1 MSYKGKVLLQWLLI
15 LPIAFQFLYL
25 GFLKIN
31 GGMEHAFNSWGYAQ
45 SFMYFIGLIE
55 VLSAIGLF
63 FAKSRNVACL
73 AQVAMMLG
81 AIYTHWMF
89 FEYFEILINIGI
101 IGLTS
106 IIMWLEREKLM
117 VPEEARESSVPY

>member
-31 GGMEHAFNSWGYAQ
+31 GSMEHVFYSWGYAQ
-45 SFMYFIGLIE
+45 SFMYFIGLVE
-55 VLSAIGLF
+55 VVSAIGLF
-63 FAKSRNVACL
+63 FKKTRNVACL
-73 AQVAMMLG
+73 AQVVIMVG
-81 AIYTHWMF
+81 AVYTHWMSY
-89 FEYFEILINIGI
+89 EYFEILINIGV

-106 IIMWLEREKLM
+106 IIMWLEREKIM
-117 VPEEARESSVPY
+117 VPEEARESSLPY